1 MSQDDNQEKKNN
13 IFGSPFETI
22 LLIFQL
28 SKLFINEFLWK
39 LQFPNYFLFESIK
52 NEFQI
57 IHK

>member
-39 LQFPNYFLFESIK
+39 LQFPNYFLFE
-52 NEFQI
+52 
-57 IHK
+57 